1 MPEIRNKRRYI
12 DISPDWALQPGIF
25 PGDTAYRRK
34 TLMKF
39 PENHLSTS
47 VRTPMLLVTT
57 QQMEA
62 GLKPETLTCIWDEP
76 K

>member
-1 MPEIRNKRRYI
+1 MPKIRNKRHYI

-39 PENHLSTS
+39 PENHLELSSFESTFHIGAHTDAPITA
-47 VRTPMLLVTT
+47 RFGPR
-57 QQMEA
+57 
-62 GLKPETLTCIWDEP
+62 
-76 K
+76 